1 MSHKINSS
9 EIDSLIEK
17 KIREKGLVGDITLEK
32 LSEIKEKII
41 SQLKKPELVIPVNE
55 QVPPA
60 VTPEVPETAPTPV
73 QTLPGTPEAITQ
85 TVSVSKDAVEL
96 AKKEGELEQKEKE
109 ISNRE
114 ATVANKESEL
124 QRKQDELSYKPQIPA
139 VLESVGNEQFFI
151 FNENELSL
159 GAEALSSANF
169 RLMSNPDLKKS
180 MIEIWATDGKKNAD
194 VFLVK
199 FEKIG
204 EVSFDPFQ
212 GTSKF
217 EKKPFEAGQTPSD
230 VPIEG
235 LTPEDAMASQEATE
249 PMQDSIEPVSNV
261 TLAPSADMGL
271 NSIDMENLLKSRLD
285 DIIKDYFL
293 QKYPKM

>member
-9 EIDSLIEK
+9 KIDSLIEK
-17 KIREKGLVGDITLEK
+17 KIKEKGLVGDITLEK
-32 LSEIKEKII
+32 LSEIKEKIK
-41 SQLKKPELVIPVNE
+41 SQLKKPELAIPVNE

-60 VTPEVPETAPTPV
+60 VTPEVAPTPV
-73 QTLPGTPEAITQ
+73 QTLPSTPEAITQ
-85 TVSVSKDAVEL
+85 TVSISKDSVEL

-114 ATVANKESEL
+114 ASVANKESEL

-139 VLESVGNEQFFI
+139 ILENVGNEQFFI

-159 GAEALSSANF
+159 GAEALTSTNF

-180 MIEIWATDGKKNAD
+180 MMDIWATDGKKGAD
-194 VFLVK
+194 IFLVK

-204 EVSFDPFQ
+204 DISFDPFQ
-212 GTSKF
+212 GTSRF
-217 EKKPFEAGQTPSD
+217 EKKPFEVGQTPSS

-249 PMQDSIEPVSNV
+249 PMQDSIEPMSNV
-261 TLAPSADMGL
+261 TLAPSSDMGL
-271 NSIDMENLLKSRLD
+271 NSIDMENLIKSRID
-285 DIIKDYFL
+285 DIIRSHFL
-293 QKYPKM
+293 EKYPKL